1 VDTWLA
7 NPRVSLRAKIS
18 PSSRLQNS
26 TDLYSTDVGN
36 KALFGGD
43 PFPDAPEAGRSI
55 ARLIVILRFAS
66 LSRDFFAFI
75 PNQEQTHDR

>member
-1 VDTWLA
+1 MWVIK
-7 NPRVSLRAKIS
+7 PCSEEIH
-18 PSSRLQNS
+18 
-26 TDLYSTDVGN
+26 
-36 KALFGGD
+36 
-43 PFPDAPEAGRSI
+43 FPDAPEVGRSI